1 MAMVGVFNPV
11 TWYFFERD
19 FLSRHKVDHIVLAVY
34 WNLFSGW
41 DRELDSYREQASRTA
56 LLGGWN
62 FDVPSWLPAPLR
74 HSQIVARSLRRFAAI
89 RAYAARGG
97 GAAAGAISAP
107 SRPSS
112 PTGADFVRMAAA
124 RAAAAGAEF
133 SVLVLPLLAA
143 DADVRTGLDD
153 IRFLDL
159 NSAGLL
165 QDARQ
170 LFPDG
175 HFKPGLASLLGQRL
189 GREICEVN
197 FPEEAHSTVAA
208 TPSRGPTN

>member
-1 MAMVGVFNPV
+1 
-11 TWYFFERD
+11 
-19 FLSRHKVDHIVLAVY
+19 
-34 WNLFSGW
+34 
-41 DRELDSYREQASRTA
+41 
-56 LLGGWN
+56 
-62 FDVPSWLPAPLR
+62 
-74 HSQIVARSLRRFAAI
+74 
-89 RAYAARGG
+89 
-97 GAAAGAISAP
+97 
-107 SRPSS
+107 
-112 PTGADFVRMAAA
+112 MAAA

-159 NSAGLL
+159 NAAGLL

-189 GREICEVN
+189 GREICEVS

-208 TPSRGPTN
+208 TPSRGPAN